1 MRRKIE
7 RENTG
12 LMAAGHDLV
21 AAGFAG
27 AKGAALIAGA
37 RKEELA
43 GRFSESFLEQA
54 ASRREVPLSPDR
66 DYWRRL
72 GASEFEPAGEGGI
85 LAALWNLTG
94 AYGIGAEFS
103 LRAIPLRQETVEI
116 CEEYGLNPYRL
127 YSGDCGVLAAENG
140 GRLAELLQ
148 REGIAAA
155 VIGRVREGTAVE
167 ILSQE
172 GAGYLERPRED
183 ELKKILPEY
192 FGE

>member
-1 MRRKIE
+1 MRKIV
-7 RENTG
+7 RDNTG
-12 LMAAGHDLV
+12 LMAAGQDLV
-21 AAGFAG
+21 AVGYAG
-27 AKGAALIAGA
+27 ARGGALIAQA
-37 RKEELA
+37 RKEELRA
-43 GRFSESFLEQA
+43 RFSESFLNQA
-54 ASRREVPLSPDR
+54 ACRREVSLPEERGYWLS
-66 DYWRRL
+66 L
-72 GASEFEPAGEGGI
+72 GAAEFEPVGEGGI
-85 LAALWNLTG
+85 LHALWNLTG
-94 AYGIGAEFS
+94 AYGLGMEFS